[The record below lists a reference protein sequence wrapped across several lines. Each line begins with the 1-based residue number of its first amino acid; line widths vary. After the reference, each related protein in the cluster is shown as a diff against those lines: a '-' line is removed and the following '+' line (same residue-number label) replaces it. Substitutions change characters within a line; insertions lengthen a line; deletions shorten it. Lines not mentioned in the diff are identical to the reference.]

1 MDLIETLRQRNQDY
15 SENGFVAGMKMMP
28 SLRTLIVGCLDPR
41 VDPMDIL
48 KLEPGDAA
56 IVRNVGGR
64 VGPAF
69 FETVGMLRALSRSR
83 GNELGPGWNVVVL
96 HHTDCGINGCV
107 HEAPDLVAQYMGVAE
122 KDLERLAITDPYKSV
137 EVDVAALRARDDFPA
152 SATVTGMVYDVAT
165 GKVEVIV
172 PPTQARSTL

>member
-1 MDLIETLRQRNQDY
+1 MDLIETLRQRNSAF
-15 SENGFVAGMKMMP
+15 SETGFIAGMKMMP
-28 SLRTLIVGCLDPR
+28 SLKTLIVGCLDPR

-48 KLEPGDAA
+48 LLQPGEAA
-56 IVRNVGGR
+56 VVRNVGGR

-69 FETVGMLRALSRSR
+69 FETVGMLKALSRSR

-96 HHTDCGINGCV
+96 HHTDCGIKGCV
-107 HEAPDLVAQYMGVAE
+107 HEAPDLVAQYMGVKE
-122 KDLERLAITDPYKSV
+122 QDLELLYVNDPYRSV

-165 GKVEVIV
+165 GRVDIVV
-172 PPTQARSTL
+172 PPAPARGDK